1 MAKRSDFAQK
11 LLDDLR
17 VRKEK
22 MGAPQSSNR
31 WNSMAIDAYACSKQN
46 YRGRADVSTNGP
58 IGSGGSSRTPIVQE
72 GSNQIVAY
80 GRGGRSW
87 EQMGDFSRA
96 LAFALENP
104 GKLGKAD
111 TSSRSSMLGFF
122 NQIGRGAVEFS
133 KMEGKASA
141 NRDFGSSNHFPNLSH
156 HHIEEISRGAH
167 KLNQILEACSNGL
180 NVDRFSIE
188 VGKELVK
195 EAMDLEES
203 LRMLV
208 NLQETSEYIVASQ
221 RKNGITLLDEDEDEE
236 DNAVKMAEEK
246 QIDLPSFSFDKGS
259 RHGRKNQEVGRPG
272 FGQKV
277 TAAPTYTTEGSSLNS
292 EKQGK
297 ITSSTSVSQRQSVS
311 YTAGVKNPST
321 EQKESKPK
329 KERIPNVITKLMGL
343 NELPKNENL
352 KHTVEEDLSS
362 KSKRERH
369 VIEQTTNES
378 SKISWVK
385 TMDPLMQNTT
395 FVSQAGKSM
404 LANNI
409 SLGVVVHDPEEFKP
423 VAISGN
429 ATIKLD
435 KHQKPTQTFKQ
446 DKPVMQAKPGFK
458 EIRVPVEKQNG
469 NNVLPRNQQHKSPY
483 NVELQQQSM
492 AFKSESPK
500 EKRSRKTKEQQI
512 PQPKLVTKKQRRSEM
527 ISRSKSKGAVD
538 MQKKQTLAELARVN
552 KKIAREAAAT
562 VQSTRVPNGKYHENL
577 VRSKS
582 SADLNFNKKDS
593 SPNSSDPQPAK
604 ENFGTLP
611 AMEERSVHA
620 APPLQKAKSRRVNK
634 SEMPR
639 RIDEV
644 ATRSHEKRGSHN
656 ATEKVRASRLKQAE
670 PRIVKSNKSTASIQP
685 LDSAQNLH
693 KEAELEAPIL
703 YDPNEVE
710 IRSLEKSQTLLPK
723 ESDDQQDQ
731 APAFGDDE
739 CITASITINGN
750 HDICYAEVLEHHKA
764 LNLRKQEPQT
774 ENENHLKQVVI
785 KSHHFLNTA
794 EALFELDI
802 PFSILH
808 DSGHDCNPDVDSKLT
823 LDCAY
828 EVMKRKGIRHELN
841 VHHKCEKISISF
853 VKIRSLNE
861 LVRQLHKDFETLK
874 FYGRKGKYECEAEEY
889 LPKMLES
896 DMHSWEP
903 DVNCMWDMGWDKTM
917 FAVVEV
923 DEVVKDLER
932 LVLSGLVDELT
943 RDLFRTG
950 FSAIH

>member
-1 MAKRSDFAQK
+1 MNFVNLVQIFFFSFQ
-11 LLDDLR
+11 LL
-17 VRKEK
+17 
-22 MGAPQSSNR
+22 Q
-31 WNSMAIDAYACSKQN
+31 
-46 YRGRADVSTNGP
+46 
-58 IGSGGSSRTPIVQE
+58 IGSGGSSRTPILQE
-72 GSNQIVAY
+72 GSNQIVAC
-80 GRGGRSW
+80 GRGGRSS
-87 EQMGDFSRA
+87 EQLGDFSVA
-96 LAFALENP
+96 LAFALENG

-111 TSSRSSMLGFF
+111 TSTRSSMLGFL
-122 NQIGRGAVEFS
+122 NPIGRGAVEFS
-133 KMEGKASA
+133 KMEGKGSA
-141 NRDFGSSNHFPNLSH
+141 NKHFGSSNHFPNLSH
-156 HHIEEISRGAH
+156 HRIEEISRGAH
-167 KLNQILEACSNGL
+167 KLNQILEACSNGV

-208 NLQETSEYIVASQ
+208 NLQETSEYVVGSQ
-221 RKNGITLLDEDEDEE
+221 RKNGITLLYEDEDEE

-259 RHGRKNQEVGRPG
+259 RHGSKNQEVGRPG
-272 FGQKV
+272 FEQKV
-277 TAAPTYTTEGSSLNS
+277 TAALTYTTEGSRLNR

-321 EQKESKPK
+321 EQKQSKPE
-329 KERIPNVITKLMGL
+329 KERIPNVIAKLMGL
-343 NELPKNENL
+343 NVLPKNENL
-352 KHTVEEDLSS
+352 KHTAEEELSS

-378 SKISWVK
+378 CKISGVK
-385 TMDPLMQNTT
+385 TKDPLMQNTT
-395 FVSQAGKSM
+395 FVSQAEKSM

-492 AFKSESPK
+492 ALKSESPK
-500 EKRSRKTKEQQI
+500 EKRRQETKEQQS
-512 PQPKLVTKKQRRSEM
+512 PQPKLVAKKQRRSKM
-527 ISRSKSKGAVD
+527 ISRSKSKGVVD
-538 MQKKQTLAELARVN
+538 LQKKQTLAEQARVN

-582 SADLNFNKKDS
+582 SVDLNFNKKDS
-593 SPNSSDPQPAK
+593 SPNSSDPQQAK
-604 ENFGTLP
+604 EKLGTLP
-611 AMEERSVHA
+611 AMEDRSVHA

-644 ATRSHEKRGSHN
+644 ATRRSHEKRGSHN

-670 PRIVKSNKSTASIQP
+670 LRIVNSNKSTASIQP
-685 LDSAQNLH
+685 LDSAQNEH
-693 KEAELEAPIL
+693 KEAELEAPTL

-710 IRSLEKSQTLLPK
+710 SQSLEKSQTLLPK
-723 ESDDQQDQ
+723 ESVCPSLQ
-731 APAFGDDE
+731 
-739 CITASITINGN
+739 
-750 HDICYAEVLEHHKA
+750 
-764 LNLRKQEPQT
+764 NL
-774 ENENHLKQVVI
+774 
-785 KSHHFLNTA
+785 
-794 EALFELDI
+794 
-802 PFSILH
+802 
-808 DSGHDCNPDVDSKLT
+808 
-823 LDCAY
+823 
-828 EVMKRKGIRHELN
+828 
-841 VHHKCEKISISF
+841 KIDNF
-853 VKIRSLNE
+853 PNK
-861 LVRQLHKDFETLK
+861 
-874 FYGRKGKYECEAEEY
+874 
-889 LPKMLES
+889 
-896 DMHSWEP
+896 
-903 DVNCMWDMGWDKTM
+903 
-917 FAVVEV
+917 
-923 DEVVKDLER
+923 
-932 LVLSGLVDELT
+932 
-943 RDLFRTG
+943 
-950 FSAIH
+950 

>member
-31 WNSMAIDAYACSKQN
+31 WTSMAVDAYACSEQN
-46 YRGRADVSTNGP
+46 HRGRADVSTNGP

-80 GRGGRSW
+80 GRGGRSS
-87 EQMGDFSRA
+87 EPMGDFSVA
-96 LAFALENP
+96 LAFALENG

-111 TSSRSSMLGFF
+111 TSSRSPMLGFL

-133 KMEGKASA
+133 EMEGKGSV
-141 NRDFGSSNHFPNLSH
+141 NRHFGSSNHFPNLSH

-208 NLQETSEYIVASQ
+208 NLQETSGYIVSSQ
-221 RKNGITLLDEDEDEE
+221 RKNQITLLDEE

-246 QIDLPSFSFDKGS
+246 QIDLPNFSFDKGS
-259 RHGRKNQEVGRPG
+259 RHARKNQEVGRPG
-272 FGQKV
+272 FEQKV
-277 TAAPTYTTEGSSLNS
+277 TAALTYTTEGSGLNR

-311 YTAGVKNPST
+311 YTGGVKNPST
-321 EQKESKPK
+321 EQKESKPE
-329 KERIPNVITKLMGL
+329 KERIPIVIAKLMGL

-352 KHTVEEDLSS
+352 KHTAEEDLSS

-378 SKISWVK
+378 SKISGVK
-385 TMDPLMQNTT
+385 TKDPLMQNMT
-395 FVSQAGKSM
+395 FVSQAEKRM

-409 SLGVVVHDPEEFKP
+409 SIGVVVHDPEEFKP
-423 VAISGN
+423 VAILGN
-429 ATIKLD
+429 ATIKSD
-435 KHQKPTQTFKQ
+435 KHQKPSQTFKQ

-469 NNVLPRNQQHKSPY
+469 NNVLPRNQQHKPPY
-483 NVELQQQSM
+483 DVELQQQSM
-492 AFKSESPK
+492 ALKSESPK
-500 EKRSRKTKEQQI
+500 EKRRQETKERQI
-512 PQPKLVTKKQRRSEM
+512 PQPKLVAKKQRRSEM
-527 ISRSKSKGAVD
+527 ISRRKSKGAVD
-538 MQKKQTLAELARVN
+538 LQKKQTLAEQTWVN

-582 SADLNFNKKDS
+582 SADLNFNKKDF
-593 SPNSSDPQPAK
+593 SPNSLDPQQAK

-634 SEMPR
+634 SEMPQ

-644 ATRSHEKRGSHN
+644 ATRRSYEKRGSHN

-670 PRIVKSNKSTASIQP
+670 PHIVKSNKSTASVQP
-685 LDSAQNLH
+685 LDSGQNQH
-693 KEAELEAPIL
+693 KEAELEAPTL

-710 IRSLEKSQTLLPK
+710 SRRLEKSQTLLPK
-723 ESDDQQDQ
+723 ESYDQQDQ

-739 CITASITINGN
+739 CITASITVNGN
-750 HDICYAEVLEHHKA
+750 RDICYAEVLEHHKA
-764 LNLRKQEPQT
+764 LNLRKQEPT
-774 ENENHLKQVVI
+774 EIENHLKQVVI

-794 EALFELDI
+794 EALFKLDI

-808 DSGHDCNPDVDSKLT
+808 DSGRDCNPDVDSKLT

-841 VHHKCEKISISF
+841 VHPKCEKASISF

-874 FYGRKGKYECEAEEY
+874 FYGRKGKYECEAEAY

-903 DVNCMWDMGWDKTM
+903 ELNCMWDMGWDKTM

-932 LVLSGLVDELT
+932 LVLGGLVDELT

>member
-46 YRGRADVSTNGP
+46 YRGRVDVSTNGP

-80 GRGGRSW
+80 GRGGRSS

-104 GKLGKAD
+104 GKLGKVD

-133 KMEGKASA
+133 KMEGKGSA
-141 NRDFGSSNHFPNLSH
+141 NRDFSSSNHFPNLSH
-156 HHIEEISRGAH
+156 HHIEEISKGAH

-221 RKNGITLLDEDEDEE
+221 RKNGITLLHEDEDEE

-343 NELPKNENL
+343 NELPKNKNL

-378 SKISWVK
+378 SKISGVK

-429 ATIKLD
+429 ETIKLD

-469 NNVLPRNQQHKSPY
+469 NNVLPRNQQRKSPY

-512 PQPKLVTKKQRRSEM
+512 PQPKLVAKKQRRSEM

-593 SPNSSDPQPAK
+593 SPNSRILNQ
-604 ENFGTLP
+604 
-611 AMEERSVHA
+611 
-620 APPLQKAKSRRVNK
+620 QKKNLALYRLWRRDQF
-634 SEMPR
+634 MQHHHCR
-639 RIDEV
+639 R
-644 ATRSHEKRGSHN
+644 
-656 ATEKVRASRLKQAE
+656 
-670 PRIVKSNKSTASIQP
+670 
-685 LDSAQNLH
+685 QNLEEKSSSQQIQRKTYIKKQSWRLPFCTIH
-693 KEAELEAPIL
+693 
-703 YDPNEVE
+703 EVE
-710 IRSLEKSQTLLPK
+710 SRSLEKSQTLLPK
-723 ESDDQQDQ
+723 ESYDQQDQ

-739 CITASITINGN
+739 CLTASITVNGN
-750 HDICYAEVLEHHKA
+750 RDICYAEVLEHHKA

-841 VHHKCEKISISF
+841 VHPKCEKISISF
-853 VKIRSLNE
+853 VKVRSLNE